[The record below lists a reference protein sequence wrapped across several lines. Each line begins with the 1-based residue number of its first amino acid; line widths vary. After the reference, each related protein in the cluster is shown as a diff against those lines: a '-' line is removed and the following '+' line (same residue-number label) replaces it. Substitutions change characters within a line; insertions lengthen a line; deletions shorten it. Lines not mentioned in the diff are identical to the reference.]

1 MRVYAFIGDS
11 GQTIVPDNFNYHPQE
26 NEVFMTG
33 ERPTGDYVAA
43 ADGTWVLKTD
53 TLEEQIA
60 EIDAQ
65 YEADKEQLLDYYTE
79 ALIREDT
86 TLQADIKAEL
96 TALDSQYDTDIQAL
110 TV

>member
-11 GQTIVPDNFNYHPQE
+11 GQTIVPDTFNYQPQG
-26 NEVFMTG
+26 NEVLMVS
-33 ERPTGDYVAA
+33 ERPIGDYIAN

-53 TLEEQIA
+53 TVEEQIA

-79 ALIREDT
+79 ALMRDDT
-86 TLQADIKAEL
+86 ALQADIKAEL

-110 TV
+110 NV